1 MEDLFEARAEG
12 GSCLLSQAAWSQSGR
27 VMAMTRRKF
36 LPRPIPENEILGVQ
50 CNISGA
56 AAPEGPLAPAGQ
68 LTLPAERYFFGVLPL
83 LLVQSLL

>member
-27 VMAMTRRKF
+27 VMAMTRSKF

-56 AAPEGPLAPAGQ
+56 APEGPLAPAGR
-68 LTLPAERYFFGVLPL
+68 LTLLAERYFFGVLTL